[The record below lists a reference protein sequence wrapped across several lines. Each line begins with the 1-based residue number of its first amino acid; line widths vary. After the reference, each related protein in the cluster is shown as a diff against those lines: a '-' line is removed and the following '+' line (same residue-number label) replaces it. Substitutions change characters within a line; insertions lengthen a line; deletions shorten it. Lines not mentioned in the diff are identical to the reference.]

1 MFHCYYLTTLVYT
14 YIMCV
19 DNMYIIIVFTRDKI
33 VELS

>member
-1 MFHCYYLTTLVYT
+1 MFHCYYLTTLVLYT
-14 YIMCV
+14 YMCV